1 MSASKDKR
9 NRREQIAAGTD
20 KRTAAKAKEQAQHRK
35 TVITYTVVAV
45 VLVIFF
51 AFIFIYNSAWPS
63 QHLTAVTIN
72 DQDYTVAQLNYYYSA
87 AYMTFYSNYSQY
99 VSYGMFFDPDESLGD
114 QEYAEGTTWR
124 QFFLDTAVDNMTQ
137 IQMLCDQAEEAGFTM
152 SDEQQADYEAEIET
166 IRTGWEDLNYEN
178 LQQYL
183 NLNYGKGVTIELVEQ
198 ELYKAH
204 LAAAYSDSVYQG
216 YEYSDAE
223 LDDYYAEHADELD
236 VIDYAFYSQTKPA
249 EETEATEDT
258 AETEDAEA
266 TEDAEDAAETEDA
279 EATEEPAA
287 TDAPA
292 EEEEPAVD
300 MQALADAVDGT
311 DEDAFAKELADAAE
325 DAAPTVQS
333 TAGSGLNSNYAEWL
347 LDEARQPGD
356 ATCIDTDS
364 SEYVVMF
371 LGRDTND
378 YPAVSFRHIL
388 INAEDTDGDGSF
400 SDEEIQAAADEAQSV
415 YDEWKDGDATE
426 DSFAELANERSGD
439 TGSNTNGGLYE
450 KVAKGTMVE
459 PIDQWLFAGGRK
471 TGDTKI
477 VSYEGAYTGTHV
489 LYFAGKDDMSY
500 AHRQADDALRAD
512 AYSAWQEEQMSGYEA
527 ATSNLRLAG
536 KNH

>member
-9 NRREQIAAGTD
+9 TRKEQIAAGTD

-45 VLVIFF
+45 ALVIFF

-63 QHLTAVTIN
+63 QHLTAVTVN

-99 VSYGMFFDPDESLGD
+99 VNYGMFFDPNESLGD
-114 QEYAEGTTWR
+114 QEYADGTTWR

-137 IQMLCDQAEEAGFTM
+137 IQMLCDQADAAGFTM
-152 SDEQQADYEAEIET
+152 TDEQQADYEAEVET

-216 YEYSDAE
+216 YEYTDAE
-223 LDDYYAEHADELD
+223 LEDYCAEHADELD
-236 VIDYAFYSQTKPA
+236 VIDYAYFTQTKPTETT
-249 EETEATEDT
+249 EEA
-258 AETEDAEA
+258 AETDDAEA
-266 TEDAEDAAETEDA
+266 TDAPEDTEDPEDA

-287 TDAPA
+287 TEAPA
-292 EEEEPAVD
+292 EEEKPAVD

-311 DEDAFAKELADAAE
+311 DEDTFAEELASMAE
-325 DAAPTVQS
+325 DETPTVQS
-333 TAGSGLNSNYAEWL
+333 MAGGGLNANYGEWL

-356 ATCIDTDS
+356 ATCIDTDTTT
-364 SEYVVMF
+364 YVVMF

-400 SDEEIQAAADEAQSV
+400 SDEEIQAAKDQAQSV

-450 KVAKGTMVE
+450 TVAKGTMVE
-459 PIDQWLFAGGRK
+459 PIDQWLFADGRK
-471 TGDTKI
+471 AGDTEI
-477 VSYEGAYTGTHV
+477 VSYEGSYTGTHV
-489 LYFAGKDDMSY
+489 LYFVGEDDMTY
-500 AHRQADDALRAD
+500 AHRQADTALRSD
-512 AYSAWQEEQMSGYEA
+512 AYSAWSEEQMAGYEA
-527 ATSNLRLAG
+527 ATSHLRLAG